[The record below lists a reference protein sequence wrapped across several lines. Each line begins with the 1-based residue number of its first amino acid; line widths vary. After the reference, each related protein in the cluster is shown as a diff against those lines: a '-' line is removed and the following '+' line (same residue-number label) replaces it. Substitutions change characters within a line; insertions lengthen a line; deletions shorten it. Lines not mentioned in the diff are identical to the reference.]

1 MAEILYS
8 DEKPQVKAYSSID
21 QFKDYVKAW
30 KQGGYCPIVFDQL
43 DYIGECS
50 GVHSHPIAVTFG
62 SDEYVYPEGKCVYF
76 SDKFVYLDKEGVEH
90 RLLPE
95 CQGGLGEFYD
105 AFIKSNSFVNFDDD
119 NSDSSLG
126 VHNETPLRI
135 GLSYYRAGGSLPPA
149 D

>member
-8 DEKPQVKAYSSID
+8 DENPQVKTLSSID
-21 QFKDYVKAW
+21 QFKDYIHTI
-30 KQGGYCPIVFDQL
+30 KQGGSAPIVFEQL

-50 GVHSHPIAVTFG
+50 GVHSHPVVVTF
-62 SDEYVYPEGKCVYF
+62 SKNEYVYPEGKCTYT
-76 SDKFVYLDKEGVEH
+76 SDHFIYVDKEGVEH

-105 AFIKSNSFVNFDDD
+105 IYVKSNSFINFDGDAGG
-119 NSDSSLG
+119 NSLG
-126 VHNETPLRI
+126 LHQSKTLRV
-135 GLSYYRAGGSLPPA
+135 GLDYVRATESLPPA